1 VYGDL
6 DRDGY
11 PDVPVGRLAVRS
23 TSQIKAQIH
32 KILNYQNQEFS
43 FEWLRTIIWTG
54 AKGYSSQIG
63 LIADNLPERLPKWV
77 TPFIING
84 DPESEY
90 SGHLPDQPGIFLNQI
105 SQAPFLS
112 VVASHGSF
120 RSITP
125 ASYRGKDI
133 FLAVEDV
140 ISMASHNPS
149 GAMFLLG
156 CDSGKFNTPRS
167 LGLSLSEAFADHPG
181 GPIGVI
187 AATAGTNPLTNYF
200 FALAMIDQ
208 IDQRSRTIGDLML
221 GIQQK
226 LYMQGDQTL
235 AEIAQDDRFAT
246 QLMKAVPERERQD
259 LFVSE
264 KLRREALMYN
274 LLGDPACELK
284 LPQEMSLQVVSVGKD
299 ELIVLGETP
308 TDVSELFCKLRR
320 VPKEMSFMGS
330 HLSKK
335 EREARFNEM
344 NQQTETLLRRKVS
357 GKKWKIQIP
366 LLYENIGDKDYLRCA
381 AIGPEG
387 NYVGWSKVKQGGPEI
402 SGGLN

>member
-1 VYGDL
+1 
-6 DRDGY
+6 
-11 PDVPVGRLAVRS
+11 
-23 TSQIKAQIH
+23 
-32 KILNYQNQEFS
+32 
-43 FEWLRTIIWTG
+43 
-54 AKGYSSQIG
+54 
-63 LIADNLPERLPKWV
+63 LPERLPKWV

-84 DPESEY
+84 DPDSEY

-149 GAMFLLG
+149 GALFLLG
-156 CDSGKFNTPRS
+156 CDSGKFNTARS
-167 LGLSLSEAFADHPG
+167 LGLSLSEAFAGHPG

-200 FALAMIDQ
+200 FAMAMIEQ
-208 IDQRSRTIGDLML
+208 FDQRSRTIGDLML
-221 GIQQK
+221 GIQRK
-226 LYMQGDQTL
+226 LYIQGKRTL
-235 AEIAQDDRFAT
+235 AEIAQDDRFAR
-246 QLMKAVPERERQD
+246 QLMKAVPDREQQD

-274 LLGDPACELK
+274 LLGDPACEMK
-284 LPQEMSLQVVSVGKD
+284 LPQDMPLHVVSMGKD

-308 TDVSELFCKLRR
+308 TDVSELFCELRR
-320 VPKEMSFMGS
+320 VPKESSFMGS

-335 EREARFNEM
+335 ERRARFDER
-344 NQQTETLLRRKVS
+344 NQQTETLLRRQVS
-357 GKKWKIQIP
+357 GKKWKIQVP
-366 LLYENIGDKDYLRCA
+366 LLYEKIGEKDFLRCA

-387 NYVGWSKVKQGGPEI
+387 GYVGWSKVEPRVLEI
-402 SGGLN
+402 SGDLN